1 MLDLDAGLPPS
12 VLDGTR
18 RVVEEFRQD
27 PRKKDL
33 TVPREVTLQLNAAL
47 SNAMLEDV
55 LALRNRERSVSLE
68 VLRMTLR

>member
-1 MLDLDAGLPPS
+1 
-12 VLDGTR
+12 
-18 RVVEEFRQD
+18 VVEEFRQD